1 VSLGPWFCGSSVVK
15 VPWTQG
21 NAVPVPPIIEIQR
34 SHTSNFIKMLGGPQ
48 SPVEGPK
55 LMYSSLTSDCPLSPL
70 ELLPSE
76 WSDVLQARHFEVGKY
91 TGGRG
96 K

>member
-1 VSLGPWFCGSSVVK
+1 
-15 VPWTQG
+15 
-21 NAVPVPPIIEIQR
+21 
-34 SHTSNFIKMLGGPQ
+34 MLGGPQ

-76 WSDVLQARHFEVGKY
+76 WSDVIQARHFEVGKY
-91 TGGRG
+91 MGGRG